1 MTHPPSTYI
10 YFYEDERA
18 TRGDLAIYVGSVP
31 VEHLASFP
39 DRLRASLA
47 RIVEEGLDMERMAMV
62 INRDERQLRSKIE
75 SSKGD
80 AFSTT
85 VISDF
90 LYGKEDGSELRQALD
105 DIDSYRVLRKWSGKQ
120 WADLLKKLWPN
131 NISTCSQTNYS
142 FSGTTLTPLR
152 SSSVG
157 IPLPLW
163 LRGWR
168 RMRKSGSL
176 LK

>member
-1 MTHPPSTYI
+1 MTHLPSTYI

-39 DRLRASLA
+39 DRLRTSLA
-47 RIVEEGLDMERMAMV
+47 RIAEEGLDMERMAMV

-85 VISDF
+85 IITDF
-90 LYGKEDGSELRQALD
+90 LYGKEDGSELRQALNE
-105 DIDSYRVLRKWSGKQ
+105 IEGYEVLRKWSSKQ
-120 WADLLKKLWPN
+120 WTDLLK
-131 NISTCSQTNYS
+131 
-142 FSGTTLTPLR
+142 R
-152 SSSVG
+152 
-157 IPLPLW
+157 
-163 LRGWR
+163 
-168 RMRKSGSL
+168 
-176 LK
+176 

>member
-1 MTHPPSTYI
+1 MRRVVIHLPSTYI

-18 TRGDLAIYVGSVP
+18 TRDDLAIYVGSVP

-47 RIVEEGLDMERMAMV
+47 RIAEEGLDMERMAMV

-85 VISDF
+85 IITDF
-90 LYGKEDGSELRQALD
+90 LYGKEDGSELRRALNE
-105 DIDSYRVLRKWSGKQ
+105 IDNYRVLEKWSNGQ
-120 WADLLKKLWPN
+120 WVDLLKK
-131 NISTCSQTNYS
+131 
-142 FSGTTLTPLR
+142 
-152 SSSVG
+152 
-157 IPLPLW
+157 
-163 LRGWR
+163 
-168 RMRKSGSL
+168 
-176 LK
+176 

>member
-1 MTHPPSTYI
+1 MVSFIDGASIRRLVTHLPSTYI

-18 TRGDLAIYVGSVP
+18 ARDDLAIYVGSVP

-47 RIVEEGLDMERMAMV
+47 RIAEEGLDMERMAMV

-85 VISDF
+85 IITDF
-90 LYGKEDGSELRQALD
+90 LYGKEDGSELRQALNETEN
-105 DIDSYRVLRKWSGKQ
+105 YRVLEKWSSKQ
-120 WADLLKKLWPN
+120 WADLLKK
-131 NISTCSQTNYS
+131 
-142 FSGTTLTPLR
+142 
-152 SSSVG
+152 
-157 IPLPLW
+157 
-163 LRGWR
+163 
-168 RMRKSGSL
+168 
-176 LK
+176 